1 MAGTKLDRSWKWE
14 DAPLATYTVR
24 PGDTLGKIAKKFY
37 GDARR
42 FTLIVSA
49 NSIVNPD
56 KLTVG
61 KELVIPDV
69 PAVVGG
75 EPAPAET
82 PAPPVTGALAAAS
95 PMAKLNEQ
103 RLAQVHTILA
113 IRGRCMI
120 ELCAYAGIAVL
131 VTQGLRTWEEQDAL
145 YAKGRTVPPI
155 GKKYIVTKA
164 KGGQSYHNFGLAFD
178 IVVLDS
184 LGKADWDTNHPGWKK
199 AGDLGKSVGLEW
211 GGDWK
216 SFKDLPHFQYTGGL
230 TLEEC
235 RELFPS
241 GLEAIWAKVA

>member
-1 MAGTKLDRSWKWE
+1 MAGTKLNRSWKWE
-14 DAPLATYTVR
+14 DASMATYTVR

-42 FTLIVSA
+42 FTLIV
-49 NSIVNPD
+49 
-56 KLTVG
+56 
-61 KELVIPDV
+61 
-69 PAVVGG
+69 
-75 EPAPAET
+75 
-82 PAPPVTGALAAAS
+82 
-95 PMAKLNEQ
+95 
-103 RLAQVHTILA
+103 
-113 IRGRCMI
+113 
-120 ELCAYAGIAVL
+120 
-131 VTQGLRTWEEQDAL
+131 

-184 LGKADWDTNHPGWKK
+184 LGKADWDTNHPGWNK

-241 GLEAIWAKVA
+241 GLEAIWAKVT

>member
-1 MAGTKLDRSWKWE
+1 M
-14 DAPLATYTVR
+14 ATYTVR

-49 NSIVNPD
+49 NSIANPD

-61 KELVIPDV
+61 EELAIPNV
-69 PAVVGG
+69 PAVAGG

-82 PAPPVTGALAAAS
+82 PASTVTGAVAAAS
-95 PMAKLNEQ
+95 PTAKLNEQ

-241 GLEAIWAKVA
+241 GLEAIWAKVT

>member
-1 MAGTKLDRSWKWE
+1 MRL
-14 DAPLATYTVR
+14 
-24 PGDTLGKIAKKFY
+24 
-37 GDARR
+37 RR
-42 FTLIVSA
+42 
-49 NSIVNPD
+49 N
-56 KLTVG
+56 
-61 KELVIPDV
+61 
-69 PAVVGG
+69 
-75 EPAPAET
+75 
-82 PAPPVTGALAAAS
+82 
-95 PMAKLNEQ
+95 
-103 RLAQVHTILA
+103 R
-113 IRGRCMI
+113 
-120 ELCAYAGIAVL
+120 
-131 VTQGLRTWEEQDAL
+131 
-145 YAKGRTVPPI
+145 
-155 GKKYIVTKA
+155 KKYIVTKA

>member
-1 MAGTKLDRSWKWE
+1 M
-14 DAPLATYTVR
+14 ATYTVR

-95 PMAKLNEQ
+95 PTAKLNEQ

-184 LGKADWDTNHPGWKK
+184 LGKADWDTNSPGLW
-199 AGDLGKSVGLEW
+199 L
-211 GGDWK
+211 
-216 SFKDLPHFQYTGGL
+216 LPA
-230 TLEEC
+230 
-235 RELFPS
+235 RRPS
-241 GLEAIWAKVA
+241 

>member
-1 MAGTKLDRSWKWE
+1 M
-14 DAPLATYTVR
+14 ATYTVR

-61 KELVIPDV
+61 KELAIPDV

-95 PMAKLNEQ
+95 PTAKLNEQ

-241 GLEAIWAKVA
+241 GLEAIWAKVT

>member
-1 MAGTKLDRSWKWE
+1 M
-14 DAPLATYTVR
+14 ATYTVR

-37 GDARR
+37 GDAGR

-49 NSIVNPD
+49 NSIANPD

-61 KELVIPDV
+61 EELVIPDV
-69 PAVVGG
+69 PAVAGG
-75 EPAPAET
+75 EPATAET
-82 PAPPVTGALAAAS
+82 PAAPVTGAAAVAS
-95 PMAKLNEQ
+95 PTAKLNEQ
-103 RLAQVHTILA
+103 RLAQVHPILA
-113 IRGRCMI
+113 IRGRCLI
-120 ELCAYAGIAVL
+120 ELCGYAGIAVL

-155 GKKYIVTKA
+155 GKKYIVTMA

-241 GLEAIWAKVA
+241 GLEAIWAKVT